1 MAANY
6 KGRIIETLKT
16 SAKANI
22 DRHIMNVDILIGS
35 HTGVAEHP
43 DMMETIEKELLE
55 AAKYQDILDMLNNH
69 VGR

>member
-1 MAANY
+1 MTANY

-22 DRHIMNVDILIGS
+22 DKHIMNVDILIGS

-43 DMMETIEKELLE
+43 DMMETIEKELQFSARVICQCCGNFRE
-55 AAKYQDILDMLNNH
+55 K
-69 VGR
+69 

>member
-1 MAANY
+1 MTANY

-22 DRHIMNVDILIGS
+22 DKHIMNVDILIGS

-55 AAKYQDILDMLNNH
+55 AAKYQGILDMLNSH
-69 VGR
+69 IGR

>member
-1 MAANY
+1 MTANY

-22 DRHIMNVDILIGS
+22 DKHIMNVDILIGS

-43 DMMETIEKELLE
+43 DMMETIEKELE
-55 AAKYQDILDMLNNH
+55 IIAKYDDQLH
-69 VGR
+69 VLRKYF